1 MRQLSCSK
9 LKIDDQM
16 YFYLKNNF
24 FTPRLLKFGIV
35 GVSGVIVNMGFLYI
49 FVEFVKLPYFIAS
62 LIAIELSIISNFSM
76 NLLWTWRD
84 RAKEVSFW
92 TKIFRYHVGA
102 GTTAIIVNYLILI
115 GLTEWF
121 GIQYLLSN
129 LIGIAVGTA
138 FNFVVNDLWTFKDP
152 ARS

>member
-1 MRQLSCSK
+1 
-9 LKIDDQM
+9 M
-16 YFYLKNNF
+16 YSYLKNHF
-24 FTPRLLKFGIV
+24 FTPRLLKFGVV
-35 GVSGVIVNMGFLYI
+35 GASGVIVNMGFLYI

-62 LIAIELSIISNFSM
+62 LIAIELSIVSNFSI
-76 NLLWTWRD
+76 NLVWTWRD

-102 GTTAIIVNYLILI
+102 GATAIIGNYLILI

-121 GIQYLLSN
+121 GVQYLLSN

-138 FNFVVNDLWTFKDP
+138 CNFVVNDLWTFKNT
-152 ARS
+152 AQS